1 MATPQYRLLWW
12 ALVASLFVYVVI
24 AHVAAVPPR
33 PDLPL
38 GLLTAIFTFLS
49 IGIGVGSL
57 IFRRLA
63 LANPIRS
70 GTLDPATPAGLQ
82 RAALP
87 FTLNLV
93 LSESVGIY
101 GLLLA
106 FLSGSPVYSIAFSA
120 AALVLMFLHRPTAPD
135 LVPPLSSRQ
144 RAEDASPIE

>member
-1 MATPQYRLLWW
+1 
-12 ALVASLFVYVVI
+12 VASLFVYIVI
-24 AHVAAVPPR
+24 AHVADVPPR
-33 PDLPL
+33 PDLPIA
-38 GLLTAIFTFLS
+38 LLTAIVTFLS
-49 IGIGVGSL
+49 IAVGAGSL

-63 LANPIRS
+63 LSNPIRS
-70 GTLDPATPAGLQ
+70 GTLDPATPEGLQ

-101 GLLLA
+101 GLVLA
-106 FLSGSPVYSIAFSA
+106 FLSGTPIYSIAFSG

-144 RAEDASPIE
+144 RAEDASPIG